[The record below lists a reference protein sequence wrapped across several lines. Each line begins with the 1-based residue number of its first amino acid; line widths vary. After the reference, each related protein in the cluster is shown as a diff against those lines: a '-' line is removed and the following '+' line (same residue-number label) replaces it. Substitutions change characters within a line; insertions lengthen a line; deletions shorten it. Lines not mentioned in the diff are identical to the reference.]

1 MICRFCGHECKKDG
15 HQANGVQR
23 YECKHCHK
31 KQQAEYAYNAY
42 AVDLN
47 ENIIRYT
54 KEGLGIRSISRVLHI
69 SVSTLLKRILLIA
82 KRIARPTIPLG
93 HIYEVDEIQSFVRQK
108 KNPIWIAY
116 ALDRE
121 SKQVVSYNI
130 GPRTNTTLSVVTD
143 TLRYSQAKYIYT
155 DRLRNYRSLID
166 KYVHRTT
173 YYGTNHIERH
183 NLTVRTHLKR
193 LSWKTICFSR
203 SVTML
208 SAILKIYFWG

>member
-1 MICRFCGHECKKDG
+1 M
-15 HQANGVQR
+15 
-23 YECKHCHK
+23 
-31 KQQAEYAYNAY
+31 
-42 AVDLN
+42 
-47 ENIIRYT
+47 
-54 KEGLGIRSISRVLHI
+54 
-69 SVSTLLKRILLIA
+69 KRILLIA

-143 TLRYSQAKYIYT
+143 TLRYAQAKYIYT

-173 YYGTNHIERH
+173 YYGTNQIERQK
-183 NLTVRTHLKR
+183 LTVRTHLKR
-193 LSWKTICFSR
+193 LSRKTLCLSR
-203 SVTML
+203 SVAKL
-208 SAILKIYFWG
+208 